1 MTTLIDALK
10 AADRAYQYGL
20 AAYHSG
26 AIDEKELSRL
36 KRAKSKAFSE
46 YTKAKKKAFV

>member
-1 MTTLIDALK
+1 MTTLIDTFK
-10 AADRAYQYGL
+10 SADQAYQYGL

-46 YTKAKKKAFV
+46 YSKAKKKTFS